1 MKTPVAA
8 GLIALTIVFTVAGQL
23 LIKYGTQQLDS
34 FPTSLVEV
42 PAFLLDALTNIRII
56 LGLAS
61 AVIAALTWIGAVSLS
76 DISFAY
82 PFMSLAIVLV
92 LVLSPIV
99 LGESIPVARWLGVA
113 LVCLGLLITART

>member
-1 MKTPVAA
+1 MKTPIAA
-8 GLIALTIVFTVAGQL
+8 GLIALTIVFTVVGQL
-23 LIKYGTQQLDS
+23 LRKYGTQQLGS
-34 FPTSLVEV
+34 FPASLLET
-42 PAFLLDALTNIRII
+42 PTFLLRALTNSWII

-61 AVIAALTWIGAVSLS
+61 AVIAALAWIGAVSLS

-92 LVLSPIV
+92 LVLSPVV
-99 LGESIPVARWLGVA
+99 LGESVPVARWLGVA

>member
-1 MKTPVAA
+1 MKTSIAA

-92 LVLSPIV
+92 LILSPII
-99 LGESIPVARWLGVA
+99 LGESVPVARWLGIA

>member
-1 MKTPVAA
+1 MRTPVAA

-34 FPTSLVEV
+34 FPTSLLGI
-42 PAFLLDALTNIRII
+42 PAFLLNALTNIRII

-82 PFMSLAIVLV
+82 PFMALAIVFV

-99 LGESIPVARWLGVA
+99 LGESVPLTRWGGVA
-113 LVCLGLLITART
+113 LVCLGLLIAART

>member
-1 MKTPVAA
+1 MKTPIAA

-61 AVIAALTWIGAVSLS
+61 AVIAALTWIGAVSIS

-92 LVLSPIV
+92 LILSPII
-99 LGESIPVARWLGVA
+99 LGESVPVARWLGIA